1 MQSLFFHAYSFF
13 SGLKNNKYTSGEST
27 KSGWTAIGRND
38 PSPLTM
44 LEISR
49 PKDSKH
55 VTNVSNSFLHD
66 LEACLVNLKLPLKL
80 FICSDVLEELESS
93 GKQGKF

>member
-1 MQSLFFHAYSFF
+1 
-13 SGLKNNKYTSGEST
+13 
-27 KSGWTAIGRND
+27 
-38 PSPLTM
+38 M

-80 FICSDVLEELESS
+80 FICLDVLEELESS
-93 GKQGKF
+93 GKAGKVLGGFFVSSETVPKLLASMKVEDMG